1 VIVAAVGF
9 APVKGLR
16 HTSYDEVVLDRHGA
30 VGDRAFCLVDVAGRR
45 VLKTVQNPS
54 LVAVRAAWDGSRLA
68 LVLPSG
74 EAASAAPQP
83 TGEELVCDYW
93 GRPATLSLLDGPHAA
108 LVSSYLGADV
118 RLAAAPPGQ
127 VVYGAP
133 VTLVSLA
140 SLRSLAAGLGRPGLA
155 DEPARFRPTMV
166 VDDLDPWA
174 EEDWVGR
181 TVRVGAAVVR
191 INALVPRC
199 AVVDLDPATGVPD
212 APVLKALAGRPD
224 PAPPGAP
231 ELPFG
236 LDAFVVTPGVVRP
249 GDPVLLD

>member
-1 VIVAAVGF
+1 MRVAAVGF
-9 APVKGLR
+9 APVKGMR
-16 HTSYDEVVLDRHGA
+16 HASYDALVLDRHGP
-30 VGDRAFCLVDVAGRR
+30 VGDRAFCLVDVARRR

-54 LVAVRAAWDGSRLA
+54 LVAIRASWDGSVLRLA
-68 LVLPSG
+68 LPSG
-74 EAASAAPQP
+74 EVACSAPEP

-93 GRPATLSLLDGPHAA
+93 GRPATLALLGGPQAA
-108 LVSSYLGADV
+108 LASSYLGADV

-155 DEPARFRPTMV
+155 AEPARFRPTLV
-166 VDDLDPWA
+166 LDDLDPWA
-174 EEDWVGR
+174 EEGWVGR
-181 TVRVGAAVVR
+181 TVRVGEAAVRV
-191 INALVPRC
+191 NALVPRC

-212 APVLKALAGRPD
+212 APVLKALADRPD
-224 PAPPGAP
+224 PATAGAP

-236 LDAFVVTPGVVRP
+236 VDAFVVTPGVVHP
-249 GDPVLLD
+249 GDPALLD